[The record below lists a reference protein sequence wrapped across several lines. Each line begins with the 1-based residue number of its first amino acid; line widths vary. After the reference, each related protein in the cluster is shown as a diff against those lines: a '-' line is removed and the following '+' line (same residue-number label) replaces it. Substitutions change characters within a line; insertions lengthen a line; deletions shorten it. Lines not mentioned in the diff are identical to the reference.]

1 LIRIQTTKDK
11 LGQDIKTETESM
23 IFCSILSITRS
34 EFATSGQLGFKPD
47 LMFIIDGDSYG
58 DEKLLSYQG
67 KNYSIYKTYRRTDGF
82 IEVYAEVK
90 IGD

>member
-1 LIRIQTTKDK
+1 
-11 LGQDIKTETESM
+11 
-23 IFCSILSITRS
+23 
-34 EFATSGQLGFKPD
+34 
-47 LMFIIDGDSYG
+47 MFIIDGDSYG